1 MENFVFCAV
10 VVTVTMFKTIRN
22 HLLWNTTSFRLVD
35 QLNSEPKDGIMI
47 GKTLIPAVPKTIARG
62 IRFNDIR
69 RFFLKHA
76 EQQTNT

>member
-1 MENFVFCAV
+1 MENFIFYVV
-10 VVTVTMFKTIRN
+10 VVTVTMFRTIRN
-22 HLLWNTTSFRLVD
+22 HLLWNTTSFWLVD
-35 QLNSEPKDGIMI
+35 QLNSEPKDEIMI